1 MPPRETGEIFLVEC
15 PVIGGISRRTKVVLL
30 KIIQER
36 VHPGTTIF
44 TDGWAAYRDLPL
56 LGVTALHI
64 TYSTLLIHSL
74 YNTFIIT
81 PLLPVIGYEHKWVNH
96 DQHYVDPD
104 TGVHTNRIESR

>member
-1 MPPRETGEIFLVEC
+1 MEC

-56 LGVTALHI
+56 LGVNVLYILH
-64 TYSTLLIHSL
+64 
-74 YNTFIIT
+74 
-81 PLLPVIGYEHKWVNH
+81 
-96 DQHYVDPD
+96 
-104 TGVHTNRIESR
+104 